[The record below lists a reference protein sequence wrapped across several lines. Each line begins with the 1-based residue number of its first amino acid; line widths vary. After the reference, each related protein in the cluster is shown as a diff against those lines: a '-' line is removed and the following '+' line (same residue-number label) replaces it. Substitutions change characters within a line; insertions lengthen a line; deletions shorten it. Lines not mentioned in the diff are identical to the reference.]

1 MAAGDGGS
9 AMTPLRHAVEQY
21 VSLRRGLG
29 FHLGIQAGILRRF
42 AKFAAQQKA
51 PVLTTELALRWV
63 GGMTDV
69 LPATAARSLSVVR
82 GFAAWWQTADPR
94 TEVPPQRLMP
104 GRHRW
109 HAPFLHSGE
118 QIRRLLLA
126 AGRLESTNGVRG
138 LTYSTLFGL
147 IAVAGLRISEAVKL
161 DGADVDLDHGVLT
174 IRATKFGK
182 TRLVPLHPSTTS
194 ALARYA
200 ARRDAAVTRVRSPA
214 FFLSEQG
221 RRVTDWST
229 RYNFALVSQQVG
241 DRPSQRDAVGRARY
255 RHGRGPRLH
264 DLRHRFAAETLLA
277 WYRAGADVERE
288 LPKLSTYLGHVKLEH
303 TYWYIEAVPELLRL
317 ASGRIVGHQDAE
329 ARR

>member
-1 MAAGDGGS
+1 
-9 AMTPLRHAVEQY
+9 MTLLRRAVEQY
-21 VSLRRGLG
+21 VSLRRSLG
-29 FHLGIQAGILRRF
+29 FHLGVQAGILRRF
-42 AKFAAQQKA
+42 AKFAAQQNA
-51 PVLTTELALRWV
+51 PVVTTELVLRWV

-69 LPATAARSLSVVR
+69 LPATAAQSLSVVR
-82 GFAAWWQTADPR
+82 RFAAWWKTRDPR

-109 HAPFLHSGE
+109 HAPFLHSDD
-118 QIRRLLLA
+118 QIRRFLLV
-126 AGRLESTNGVRG
+126 AGRLESARGIRG

-147 IAVAGLRISEAVKL
+147 IAVTGLRVSEAVKL
-161 DGADVDLDHGVLT
+161 DRADVDLDQGVLT

-200 ARRDAAVTRVRSPA
+200 ARLDAALRRVRSPA
-214 FFLSEQG
+214 FFLSESG

-229 RYNFALVSQQVG
+229 RYNFALVSQQIG
-241 DRPSQRDAVGRARY
+241 DRPSQRGATGRARY

-277 WYRAGADVERE
+277 WYRVGADVERE
-288 LPKLSTYLGHVKLEH
+288 LPKLSTYLGHVKMEH

-317 ASGRIVGHQDAE
+317 ASERVVGDRDAE
-329 ARR
+329 VRR